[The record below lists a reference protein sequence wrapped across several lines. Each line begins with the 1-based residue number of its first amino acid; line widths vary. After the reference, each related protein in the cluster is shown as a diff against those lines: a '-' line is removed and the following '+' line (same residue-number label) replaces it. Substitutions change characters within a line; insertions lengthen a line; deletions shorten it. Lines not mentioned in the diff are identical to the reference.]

1 MTCLVRDDTVLN
13 GQVCGRN
20 IKGIGVMAVN
30 KKLNEQANFTVKPD
44 EKELPS
50 GKAIRNAVHS
60 IASS

>member
-1 MTCLVRDDTVLN
+1 
-13 GQVCGRN
+13 
-20 IKGIGVMAVN
+20 MAVN